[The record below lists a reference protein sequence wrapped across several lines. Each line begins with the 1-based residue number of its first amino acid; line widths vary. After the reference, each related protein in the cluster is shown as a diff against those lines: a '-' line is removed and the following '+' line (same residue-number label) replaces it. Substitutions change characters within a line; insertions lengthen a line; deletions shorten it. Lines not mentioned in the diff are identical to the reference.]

1 MYSSTHRPTHSP
13 KHATPGSLAG
23 AVADRAR
30 RLLARVTDG
39 VDGGVSRVAEVID
52 GRVADSLVGAP
63 APGPSSAHRFGHGD
77 DTDGEATDTE
87 ADVLAAVRDRARE
100 NHERLAHDADVFA
113 VELLGATGS
122 GKTALIEWLLEHAH
136 DGDRVGVVTGD
147 VSGEDDAE
155 RLRRHGVP
163 VVNVTTGKDCHLD
176 PRRVADA
183 LDDERLELD
192 ALDALYVENVGNVVC
207 PADFPL
213 GTAVRLA
220 VVSPTEGT
228 DVVRKHPHLFQVAD
242 AVAINKTDLA
252 EAVGAD
258 TDRMVADAR
267 RIAPDAPV
275 VETSVETEA
284 GLGDLVDSL
293 GGFRAADYDD
303 GGHAHTDDSD
313 HAHADGH
320 THHDDGGAPD
330 HSDETPDDGPEVRRA
345 DHATDGGER

>member
-1 MYSSTHRPTHSP
+1 MYATHTRHGRTD
-13 KHATPGSLAG
+13 SLAA
-23 AVADRAR
+23 AVAARAQ
-30 RLLARVTDG
+30 RLLARL
-39 VDGGVSRVAEVID
+39 S
-52 GRVADSLVGAP
+52 ADAP
-63 APGPSSAHRFGHGD
+63 PGPFSTHRFGHGD
-77 DTDGEATDTE
+77 ETGDTDEAATDTA
-87 ADVLAAVRDRARE
+87 ADVLAAVRERARE

-122 GKTALIEWLLEHAH
+122 GKTALIEWLLAHVH
-136 DGDRVGVVTGD
+136 DGDRVAVVTGD
-147 VSGEDDAE
+147 VSGDDDAR

-176 PRRVADA
+176 PKRVADA
-183 LDDERLELD
+183 LDDDRLDLD
-192 ALDALYVENVGNVVC
+192 ALDVLYVENVGNVVC

-252 EAVGAD
+252 DAVGAD
-258 TDRMVADAR
+258 VDRMVEDVR

-275 VETSVETEA
+275 VPTSVETGA
-284 GLGDLVDSL
+284 GLDELVDTL
-293 GGFRAADYDD
+293 GGFRAGDHAHGDGHHTH
-303 GGHAHTDDSD
+303 GGHAHGDDQ
-313 HAHADGH
+313 DGNGDTA
-320 THHDDGGAPD
+320 TH
-330 HSDETPDDGPEVRRA
+330 